1 MYGIRLFSTSGIIHV
16 EAPWFRWH
24 HCLYLVKFI
33 TCKRIL
39 LYSHSPLGRAT
50 RYVLHLTWPDYSSS
64 FSLVLCSQPTALIS
78 SNSRCSTSRGNKR
91 YLGLRCST
99 SWVTSVSSLS
109 TNVLGLGR
117 EAKNL
122 SMANKKLNM
131 SIESSIS
138 KWTARMVEHLM
149 TNNQRLTVARPILV

>member
-1 MYGIRLFSTSGIIHV
+1 
-16 EAPWFRWH
+16 
-24 HCLYLVKFI
+24 
-33 TCKRIL
+33 
-39 LYSHSPLGRAT
+39 
-50 RYVLHLTWPDYSSS
+50 
-64 FSLVLCSQPTALIS
+64 
-78 SNSRCSTSRGNKR
+78 
-91 YLGLRCST
+91 
-99 SWVTSVSSLS
+99 LS